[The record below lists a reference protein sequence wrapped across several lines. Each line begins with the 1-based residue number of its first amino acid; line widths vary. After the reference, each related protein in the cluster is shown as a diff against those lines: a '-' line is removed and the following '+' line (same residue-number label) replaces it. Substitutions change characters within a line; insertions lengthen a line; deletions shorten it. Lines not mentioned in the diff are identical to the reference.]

1 VKIIAA
7 EKLGSIALPRLATG
21 VGDLDWDDVWPLIE
35 HSLSGLDI
43 PVYVYAVYHP
53 GQAAD
58 EPGL

>member
-1 VKIIAA
+1 
-7 EKLGSIALPRLATG
+7 

-35 HSLSGLDI
+35 NSLGELSI

-58 EPGL
+58 EPGF